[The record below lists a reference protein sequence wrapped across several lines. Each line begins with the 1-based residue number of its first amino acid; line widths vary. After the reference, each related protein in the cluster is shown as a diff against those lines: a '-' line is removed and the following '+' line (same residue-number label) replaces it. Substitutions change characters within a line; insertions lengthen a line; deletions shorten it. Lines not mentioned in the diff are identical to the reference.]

1 MMNILVTGGIG
12 YIGSHTVV
20 ELINKGHHVIIVDNL
35 SNSNIKTLN
44 IIENLTNKKVPFYQK
59 DVTDKQALLNIF
71 NNNKIDGV
79 IHFAGLKAVG
89 ESVEKPL
96 MYYQNNLM
104 ATITLTEV
112 CSEYDVKKIVFSSSA
127 TVYGNQTSPMNETM
141 KLLQTTNP
149 YGETKAMSERIF
161 QDIAKADPQFSIVL
175 LRYFNPVGAHSSG
188 LLGENPSGTPNNLV
202 PYMTKVAKGK
212 LDRLFIYGNDYDT
225 VDGTGIRDY
234 IHVVDLA
241 KGHVAAIENLTKG
254 LDIYNLGT
262 GKGTS
267 VLEMIDTF
275 EKVNQIK
282 IPYEIVERRPG
293 DIATCYADVTKAEK
307 ELAWQAKLSVGEMLK
322 DAWRYES
329 NI

>member
-1 MMNILVTGGIG
+1 MNILVTGGIG